1 MAKYNSDEDNRIDS
15 IIISGV
21 GDEGDSN
28 IHKVVD
34 KINRCANDFINN
46 NPNLDVR
53 NVKHFTMMCKY
64 IGRKLKGA
72 NKDSIDELNAYWDCF
87 TLMCYTC
94 NINPSLERFCM
105 MAVVD
110 MTTIQT
116 WKRGEY
122 RGGPTSPHSTS
133 AKRWLKE
140 CESSLRDVVETSGNI
155 GCMFVLKTNYGY
167 RENVNIS
174 VDNTAQMQ
182 QAQLTTEQIAEQ
194 YGHQIVE
201 QKPPEIDF

>member
-1 MAKYNSDEDNRIDS
+1 MLFRS
-15 IIISGV
+15 
-21 GDEGDSN
+21 
-28 IHKVVD
+28 
-34 KINRCANDFINN
+34 
-46 NPNLDVR
+46 
-53 NVKHFTMMCKY
+53 
-64 IGRKLKGA
+64 
-72 NKDSIDELNAYWDCF
+72 
-87 TLMCYTC
+87 
-94 NINPSLERFCM
+94 
-105 MAVVD
+105 
-110 MTTIQT
+110 
-116 WKRGEY
+116 
-122 RGGPTSPHSTS
+122 TSPHSTS
-133 AKRWLKE
+133 VKRWLKE